1 MAQLKPLPLYAALIF
16 ATACSQPGVKASQ
29 PVAAE
34 SQPVATESQPQQP
47 AEVVA
52 KPAADTADAA
62 ADAAAEERARAQA
75 ALPKQPLTSD
85 ILFKFLVAEVA
96 GQRGEIGIA
105 QSTYLDLARQTRDP
119 RIARRAA
126 EVSVFARDQ
135 AGALEAARLWAA
147 ADRDSERAQQTL
159 AALLLN
165 EGQIGEA
172 EPILRDMLKEDSASG
187 FMHLSALMGKLRD
200 TRAGLELVQR
210 LAADYPALPEASYA
224 VAQAAAN
231 AGRFDLAVA
240 ALQQAD
246 ILRPGWEDAA
256 LMRAQVLAKTSR
268 ADALAFM
275 REYLAAHA
283 DARELRLAY
292 ARALVTANQVTEART
307 EFTRLT
313 RDFPRNAEVSFA
325 AGLLS
330 LQVGDLTAA
339 RDFLMQTLEYDP
351 RDPDTVYYYLGQVA
365 EQMKQPEKASA
376 QYAEVKAGNYLVSAR
391 ARQAALLAQA
401 GKLEE
406 ARALLAFTHGEN
418 DAQNVRLIE
427 AQAELLRDSKQLT
440 AAYEVL
446 SEGLKRFPDSANLL
460 YDRAMVAEKLNKLD
474 VLEADLRRVIVLR
487 PDDAQA
493 YNALGYTLADR
504 TNRLAESI
512 ALLDKA
518 LALAPDDP
526 FILDSVG
533 WAQYRAG
540 NLGRA
545 QENLERAYRLRPDP
559 EIAAHLGEVLW
570 ARGQRAEAGKLW
582 QTSLQT
588 YPHNEVLLETL
599 NRLKP

>member
-1 MAQLKPLPLYAALIF
+1 MAQLRPLPLYAALIF

-29 PVAAE
+29 PVAVE
-34 SQPVATESQPQQP
+34 SKPQQ
-47 AEVVA
+47 AVEVVA
-52 KPAADTADAA
+52 EPVTDAA
-62 ADAAAEERARAQA
+62 TEERARALA

-147 ADRDSERAQQTL
+147 TDPDSERAQQTL

-165 EGQIGEA
+165 EGSIGEA
-172 EPILRDMLKEDSASG
+172 EPILRTMLKEDSASG
-187 FMHLSALMGKLRD
+187 FMHLSALMGKMRD
-200 TRAGLELVQR
+200 TQAGLQLVQR
-210 LAADYPALPEASYA
+210 LAADYPALPEASFA
-224 VAQAAAN
+224 VAQAASN
-231 AGRFDLAVA
+231 AGRFDVAVT

-246 ILRPGWEDAA
+246 TLRPGWEDAA

-275 REYLAAHA
+275 RAYLAAHA
-283 DARELRLAY
+283 DAREVRLAY
-292 ARALVTANQVTEART
+292 ARALVSANQVTEART

-330 LQVGDLTAA
+330 LQLGDLAAA
-339 RDFLMQTLEYDP
+339 RDFLTQTLEYDP

-401 GKLEE
+401 GKLDE
-406 ARALLAFTHGEN
+406 ALALLAFTHGEN

-440 AAYEVL
+440 AAYDVL

-460 YDRAMVAEKLNKLD
+460 YDRAMVAEKLSKLD

-518 LALAPDDP
+518 LTLAPDDP

-540 NLGRA
+540 NLARA

-588 YPHNEVLLETL
+588 YPQNEVLLETL